1 MGRVKAWK
9 MDMDEHI
16 ADAFESGAY
25 TEKDVIAYCNHH
37 MKLPVD
43 EKYIK
48 KAWTIYTGEKDG
60 RY

>member
-16 ADAFESGAY
+16 ADAFDSGAY
-25 TEKDVIAYCNHH
+25 TEQEVVSYCKFH
-37 MKLPVD
+37 MELPVD

-48 KAWTIYTGEKDG
+48 QTWAKYTGEKDG